1 MADTG
6 PVVKRIKRTAAISLT
21 VNILLTIFKFACGMI
36 GKSQVM
42 MADAVHTLSDSIT
55 DVAVFAGSEYW
66 SKPPDQDH
74 PYGHRRIETLITIF
88 ISLSLVSVGL
98 GLAYNGLVTLLEGT
112 VQKTGW
118 IAFIA
123 AIVSLFSKEFLFRW
137 SFKIGKITGSSALIA
152 NAHHQRSDALSSIPA
167 AIAVAASAINPKLWF
182 LDDIGAIVI
191 AFFIMNIAR
200 QIGWPALSELIETG
214 APQKDLEHIK
224 VLTMEISGVKEAHA
238 IRTRYIGSG
247 IQTDL
252 HILVDPGIT
261 VREGHLISD
270 AVKQH
275 LITKGPNI
283 IDAVI
288 HVEPYEEG
296 KWNKNS

>member
-1 MADTG
+1 MNNKKSN
-6 PVVKRIKRTAAISLT
+6 VKKIQKTAAISLA
-21 VNILLTIFKFACGMI
+21 VNILLTALKFTCGI
-36 GKSQVM
+36 LGKSQVM
-42 MADAVHTLSDSIT
+42 MADAVHTLSDTVT
-55 DVAVFAGSEYW
+55 DVAVFTGSAYW
-66 SKPPDQDH
+66 SKPPDKEH

-88 ISLSLVSVGL
+88 ISLSLASVGL
-98 GLAYNGLVTLLEGT
+98 VLAYNGLTCLLEGN

-123 AIVSLFSKEFLFRW
+123 AIISLFSKEILFRW
-137 SFKIGKITGSSALIA
+137 SFSIGKKTGSSALIA

-191 AFFIMNIAR
+191 AFFIMNIAWK
-200 QIGWPALSELIETG
+200 IGCPALSELIDTG

-224 VLTMEISGVKEAHA
+224 TLTLEINGVRDAHA
-238 IRTRYIGSG
+238 VRTRYIGSG

-252 HILVDPGIT
+252 HVLVDPEIT
-261 VREGHLISD
+261 VREGHRISD
-270 AVKQH
+270 KVKQH
-275 LITKGPNI
+275 LTSKGPNI

-296 KWNKNS
+296 KWEK

>member
-1 MADTG
+1 
-6 PVVKRIKRTAAISLT
+6 
-21 VNILLTIFKFACGMI
+21 
-36 GKSQVM
+36 
-42 MADAVHTLSDSIT
+42 MADAVHTLSDTVT
-55 DVAVFAGSEYW
+55 DVAVITGSLYW
-66 SKPPDQDH
+66 SKPPDKEH

-88 ISLSLVSVGL
+88 ISLSLASVGL
-98 GLAYNGLVTLLEGT
+98 VLAYNGLICLLEGN

-118 IAFIA
+118 IAFIG
-123 AIVSLFSKEFLFRW
+123 AIISLFSKEILFRW
-137 SFKIGKITGSSALIA
+137 SFTIGKKTGSSALIA

-191 AFFIMNIAR
+191 AFFIMTIAWK
-200 QIGWPALSELIETG
+200 IGRPALSELIDTG

-224 VLTMEISGVKEAHA
+224 ALTLEINGVRDAHA
-238 IRTRYIGSG
+238 VRTRYIGSG

-252 HILVDPGIT
+252 HVIVDPEIT
-261 VREGHLISD
+261 VREGHRISD

-275 LITKGPNI
+275 LTSKGPNI

-296 KWNKNS
+296 K

>member
-1 MADTG
+1 MNNTKAN
-6 PVVKRIKRTAAISLT
+6 IKKIKNTALISLS
-21 VNILLTIFKFACGMI
+21 VNILLTALKFACGII

-42 MADAVHTLSDSIT
+42 MADAAHTLSDTVT
-55 DVAVFAGSEYW
+55 DVAVFAGAEYW
-66 SKPPDQDH
+66 SKPPDKEH

-88 ISLSLVSVGL
+88 ISLSLASVGFV
-98 GLAYNGLVTLLEGT
+98 LAYNGLICLLEGN

-123 AIVSLFSKEFLFRW
+123 AIISLFSKEILFRW
-137 SFKIGKITGSSALIA
+137 TFAIGKKTGSSALIA

-191 AFFIMNIAR
+191 AFFILSIAWK
-200 QIGWPALSELIETG
+200 IGCPALSELIDTG
-214 APQKDLEHIK
+214 APQKDLEYIK
-224 VLTMEISGVKEAHA
+224 SLTLEVNGVRDAHKV
-238 IRTRYIGSG
+238 RTRYVGSG

-252 HILVDPGIT
+252 HILVDPEIT
-261 VREGHLISD
+261 VRKSHMISD
-270 AVKQH
+270 AVKHH
-275 LITKGPNI
+275 LISKGPNI

-296 KWNKNS
+296 K

>member
-1 MADTG
+1 MNDT
-6 PVVKRIKRTAAISLT
+6 KANIKKIKNTALISLA
-21 VNILLTIFKFACGMI
+21 VNILLTALKFACGII

-42 MADAVHTLSDSIT
+42 MADAAHTLSDTIT
-55 DVAVFAGSEYW
+55 DVAVFAGAEYW
-66 SKPPDQDH
+66 SKPPDKEH

-88 ISLSLVSVGL
+88 ISLSLASVGFV
-98 GLAYNGLVTLLEGT
+98 LAYNGLICLLEGN

-123 AIVSLFSKEFLFRW
+123 AIISLFSKEILFRW
-137 SFKIGKITGSSALIA
+137 TFAIGKKTGSSALIA

-191 AFFIMNIAR
+191 AFFIMSIAWK
-200 QIGWPALSELIETG
+200 IGCPALSELIDTG
-214 APQKDLEHIK
+214 APQKDLEYIK
-224 VLTMEISGVKEAHA
+224 SLTLEVNGVRDAHKV
-238 IRTRYIGSG
+238 RTRYVGSG

-252 HILVDPGIT
+252 HILVDPEIT
-261 VREGHLISD
+261 VRKSHMISD
-270 AVKQH
+270 AVKHH
-275 LITKGPNI
+275 LISKGPNI

-296 KWNKNS
+296 K

>member
-1 MADTG
+1 MNNTKANIKKIKDT
-6 PVVKRIKRTAAISLT
+6 ALISLS
-21 VNILLTIFKFACGMI
+21 VNILLTALKFACGII

-42 MADAVHTLSDSIT
+42 MADAAHTLSDTVT
-55 DVAVFAGSEYW
+55 DVAVFAGAEYW
-66 SKPPDQDH
+66 SKPPDKEH

-88 ISLSLVSVGL
+88 ISLSLASVGFV
-98 GLAYNGLVTLLEGT
+98 LAYNGLICLLEGN

-123 AIVSLFSKEFLFRW
+123 AIISLFSKEILFRW
-137 SFKIGKITGSSALIA
+137 TFAIGKKTGSSALIA

-191 AFFIMNIAR
+191 AFFILSIAWK
-200 QIGWPALSELIETG
+200 IGCPALSELIDTG
-214 APQKDLEHIK
+214 APQKDLEYIK
-224 VLTMEISGVKEAHA
+224 SLTLEVNGVRDAHKV
-238 IRTRYIGSG
+238 RTRYVGSG

-252 HILVDPGIT
+252 HILVDPEIT
-261 VREGHLISD
+261 VRKSHMISD
-270 AVKQH
+270 AVKHH
-275 LITKGPNI
+275 LISKGPNI

-296 KWNKNS
+296 K

>member
-1 MADTG
+1 MSNNADASNLENI
-6 PVVKRIKRTAAISLT
+6 RLIRRTAAISLG
-21 VNILLTIFKFACGMI
+21 VNIFLTIFKFTCGML

-42 MADAVHTLSDSIT
+42 MADAVHTLSDTVT

-66 SKPPDQDH
+66 SKPPDKEH

-88 ISLSLVSVGL
+88 ISLSLAFVGL
-98 GLAYNGLVTLLEGT
+98 VLAYNGLVCLLEGN

-123 AIVSLFSKEFLFRW
+123 AIISLFSKEILFRW
-137 SFKIGKITGSSALIA
+137 SFAIGKKTGSSALIA

-191 AFFIMNIAR
+191 AFFIMAIAWK
-200 QIGWPALSELIETG
+200 IGCPALSELIDTG

-224 VLTMEISGVKEAHA
+224 ALTMEINGVRDAHA
-238 IRTRYIGSG
+238 VRTRYIGSG

-252 HILVDPGIT
+252 HVLVDPEIT
-261 VREGHLISD
+261 VREGHRISD
-270 AVKQH
+270 EVKQH
-275 LITKGPNI
+275 LTSKGPNI

-288 HVEPYEEG
+288 HVEPYEER
-296 KWNKNS
+296 K

>member
-1 MADTG
+1 MNNKKSN
-6 PVVKRIKRTAAISLT
+6 VKKIQKTAAISLA
-21 VNILLTIFKFACGMI
+21 VNILLTALKFACGII

-42 MADAVHTLSDSIT
+42 MADAVHTLSDTIT

-66 SKPPDQDH
+66 SKPPDKEH

-88 ISLSLVSVGL
+88 ISLSLAFVGL
-98 GLAYNGLVTLLEGT
+98 ALAYNGLICLLEGN

-123 AIVSLFSKEFLFRW
+123 AIISLFSKEILFRW
-137 SFKIGKITGSSALIA
+137 SFAIGKKTGSSALIA

-191 AFFIMNIAR
+191 AFFIMNIAW
-200 QIGWPALSELIETG
+200 QIGCPALAELIDTG
-214 APQKDLEHIK
+214 APQKDLEYIK
-224 VLTMEISGVKEAHA
+224 ALTLQINGVRDAHMV
-238 IRTRYIGSG
+238 RTRYVGSG

-252 HILVDPGIT
+252 HILVDPEIT
-261 VREGHLISD
+261 VRKSHMISD
-270 AVKQH
+270 AVKHQ
-275 LITKGPNI
+275 LISKGPNI

-296 KWNKNS
+296 K

>member
-1 MADTG
+1 MSNNYVSSF
-6 PVVKRIKRTAAISLT
+6 PENIRLVRKTAAISLG
-21 VNILLTIFKFACGMI
+21 VNIFLTIFKFTCGML

-42 MADAVHTLSDSIT
+42 MADAVHTLSDTVT
-55 DVAVFAGSEYW
+55 DVAVITGSLYW
-66 SKPPDQDH
+66 SKPPDKEH

-88 ISLSLVSVGL
+88 ISLSLASVGL
-98 GLAYNGLVTLLEGT
+98 VLAYNGLICLLEGN

-118 IAFIA
+118 IAFIG
-123 AIVSLFSKEFLFRW
+123 AIISLFSKEILFRW
-137 SFKIGKITGSSALIA
+137 SFTIGKKTGSSALIA

-191 AFFIMNIAR
+191 AFFIMTIAWK
-200 QIGWPALSELIETG
+200 IGRPALSELIDTG

-224 VLTMEISGVKEAHA
+224 ALTLEINGVRDAHA
-238 IRTRYIGSG
+238 VRTRYIGSG

-252 HILVDPGIT
+252 HVIVDPEIT
-261 VREGHLISD
+261 VREGHRISD

-275 LITKGPNI
+275 LTSKGPNI

-296 KWNKNS
+296 K

>member
-1 MADTG
+1 MIDTASSI
-6 PVVKRIKRTAAISLT
+6 KTIKRTAAISLT
-21 VNILLTIFKFACGMI
+21 VNILLTLFKFACGMI

-55 DVAVFAGSEYW
+55 DAAVFAGAEHW
-66 SKPPDQDH
+66 SKPPDKDH

-88 ISLSLVSVGL
+88 ISLSLAVVGL
-98 GLAYNGLVTLLEGT
+98 GLAYNGLTALLEGT
-112 VQKTGW
+112 IQKTGW
-118 IAFIA
+118 IAFAA
-123 AIVSLFSKEFLFRW
+123 AIVSLCSKEVLFRW
-137 SFKIGKITGSSALIA
+137 SFKIGKKTGSNALIA

-200 QIGWPALSELIETG
+200 QIGWPALSELIDTG
-214 APQKDLEHIK
+214 APQEDLEQIN
-224 VLTMEISGVKEAHA
+224 VLAMEINGVKETHA

-252 HILVDPGIT
+252 HVLVDPKIT

-270 AVKQH
+270 AVKHH
-275 LITKGPNI
+275 LISKGPKI
-283 IDAVI
+283 VDAVI

-296 KWNKNS
+296 KWKKNS

>member
-1 MADTG
+1 MNNTK
-6 PVVKRIKRTAAISLT
+6 VNIKKIKNTALISLS
-21 VNILLTIFKFACGMI
+21 VNILLTALKFACGII

-42 MADAVHTLSDSIT
+42 MADAAHTLSDTVT
-55 DVAVFAGSEYW
+55 DVAVFAGAEYW
-66 SKPPDQDH
+66 SKPPDKEH

-88 ISLSLVSVGL
+88 ISLSLASVGFV
-98 GLAYNGLVTLLEGT
+98 LAYNGLICLLEGN

-123 AIVSLFSKEFLFRW
+123 AIISLFSKEILFRW
-137 SFKIGKITGSSALIA
+137 TFAIGKKTGSSALIA

-191 AFFIMNIAR
+191 AFFILSIAWK
-200 QIGWPALSELIETG
+200 IGCPALSELIDTG
-214 APQKDLEHIK
+214 APQKDLEYIK
-224 VLTMEISGVKEAHA
+224 SLTLEVNGVRDAHKV
-238 IRTRYIGSG
+238 RTRYVGSG

-252 HILVDPGIT
+252 HILVDPEIT
-261 VREGHLISD
+261 VRKSHMISD
-270 AVKQH
+270 AVKHH
-275 LITKGPNI
+275 LISKGPNI

-296 KWNKNS
+296 K